1 LSGLKSKNNRQAGT
15 IFREC
20 FYNCGMKF
28 IRTLLVLLLMFII
41 LPSEAVLADKQGAP
55 DPKPLTA
62 RSGVTIATPN
72 PDGSI
77 IHIVAYGDTLY
88 DIAQAYGVGPEEIM
102 VNTGNS
108 PQATDLREG
117 ERLIIRFKFT
127 ITPTNDFTPTPIPV
141 TPQPTKTF
149 FTLTTTA
156 TRIPNPTATLTP
168 TPPLTHRVLGNS
180 KNVGGVL
187 ISTGILGLLILAYF
201 GFLRKR

>member
-1 LSGLKSKNNRQAGT
+1 
-15 IFREC
+15 
-20 FYNCGMKF
+20 MKF
-28 IRTLLVLLLMFII
+28 IRTLLVLLLLSIV
-41 LPSEAVLADKQGAP
+41 LPAEAVLADKQGAA

-62 RSGVTIATPN
+62 RSSVTIATPN

-88 DIAQAYGVGPEEIM
+88 EISQAYGVSAEEIM

-127 ITPTNDFTPTPIPV
+127 VTPTNDFTPTPIPV
-141 TPQPTKTF
+141 TPQPTKIF
-149 FTLTTTA
+149 FTLTPTN
-156 TRIPNPTATLTP
+156 TRTPIPTATVTP

-187 ISTGILGLLILAYF
+187 IGTGILGLLILIYF
-201 GFLRKR
+201 GFLRKK